1 MAIVYT
7 KNDQG
12 RYVYVCDSAPVHS
25 ANSGD
30 TAIDVTNGIF
40 YIYTTSWI
48 ALGSGGAGGSGT
60 LNYIPKW
67 TPDGTTLG
75 NSLLRDDGT
84 SLSIGIA
91 PVSTRRLL
99 SYSNTH
105 QQSIY
110 GLNQTTT
117 GAGTGVYGK
126 SDGATIGSQ
135 NYGVQGYA
143 GGATGASSHNIGVL
157 GSGGS
162 SIALPALT
170 DGVHIGVWGNAS
182 AASTDAIGLG
192 AYSKTSNS
200 SDNIGIY
207 VNVGNTGAGNAYIG
221 ILQDG
226 SEASGSFLKCIDAS
240 GTATWGV
247 LNERDVQIRT
257 VSGFAFFGSTFDF
270 LCANY
275 LIGEFSGGTQNVTIT
290 FNSPQEGQT
299 YSMVFIQSASL
310 IDLTLPTG
318 YWLNDTAPFDFSTE
332 LASTERAMI
341 TATYLN
347 STWYFAVKKLQLV

>member
-75 NSLLRDDGT
+75 DSIIQDDGT
-84 SLSIGIA
+84 KVGIGSGIGIDSKVIVTSTA
-91 PVSTRRLL
+91 LNDLMYGFEVNNLREASVVS
-99 SYSNTH
+99 S
-105 QQSIY
+105 
-110 GLNQTTT
+110 
-117 GAGTGVYGK
+117 
-126 SDGATIGSQ
+126 
-135 NYGVQGYA
+135 
-143 GGATGASSHNIGVL
+143 
-157 GSGGS
+157 
-162 SIALPALT
+162 
-170 DGVHIGVWGNAS
+170 
-182 AASTDAIGLG
+182 IGLG
-192 AYSKTSNS
+192 AVANGVATTSY
-200 SDNIGIY
+200 NIGGHFIAS
-207 VNVGNTGAGNAYIG
+207 NNTNGNFS
-221 ILQDG
+221 LQLVDG
-226 SEASGSFLKCIDAS
+226 SQDTGKFLKSI
-240 GTATWGV
+240 TANGHANWST
-247 LNERDVQIRT
+247 LNERDVQIGT
-257 VSGFAFFGSTFDF
+257 VSGYAFFGSTFDF
-270 LCANY
+270 LCGTY
-275 LIGEFSGGTQNVTIT
+275 LIGEFSGGTSNVTIT